1 MLVVFGTACVL
12 GIWAVTI
19 NGMRL
24 QEIAE
29 QQHEN

>member
-12 GIWAVTI
+12 GMWAVAI
-19 NGMRL
+19 DGMRL